1 MKLFV
6 DSLPSPIGLLTLAA
20 DDSGLRHIRFEQE
33 RHPVRIDGECLPAP
47 ERFVEVRAQ
56 LRAYFAGE
64 LTRFDLPLSPHGTP
78 FQLRVWQAL
87 CDIDYGRT
95 ESYGALAR
103 RIGDAKA
110 TRAVGAANGRNP
122 LPIVVPCHRV
132 IGNDGSLTGFG
143 GGIERKRFLLELEGG
158 ERQAGLFGR

>member
-1 MKLFV
+1 MFI
-6 DSLPSPIGLLTLAA
+6 DTLPSPIGVLTLAG

-33 RHPVRIDGECLPAP
+33 RHPIRVDGECSQAP

-64 LTRFDLPLSPHGTP
+64 LTRFDLPLSPQGTA
-78 FQLRVWQAL
+78 FQLLVWQAL
-87 CDIDYGRT
+87 REIDYGRT
-95 ESYGALAR
+95 ESYGELAR
-103 RIGDAKA
+103 RIGDVKA

-132 IGNDGSLTGFG
+132 IGSDGSLTGFG
-143 GGIERKRFLLELEGG
+143 GGIERKRFLLALEGG
-158 ERQAGLFGR
+158 GRQTGLFA

>member
-1 MKLFV
+1 MYM
-6 DSLPSPIGLLTLAA
+6 DTLPSPIGLLTLAA
-20 DDSGLRHIRFEQE
+20 DDSGLRYIRFEQE
-33 RHPVRIDGECLPAP
+33 RHPIRIDDECSPAP

-64 LTRFDLPLSPHGTP
+64 LTRFDLLLSPQGTP

-87 CDIDYGRT
+87 RDIEYGRT
-95 ESYGALAR
+95 ESYGELAR
-103 RIGDAKA
+103 RIGDVKA

-122 LPIVVPCHRV
+122 LPIVILCHRV
-132 IGNDGSLTGFG
+132 IGSDGSLTGFG

-158 ERQAGLFGR
+158 ERQSALFA